1 MFLLN
6 LYTIIVKKRCKDTI
20 FADIGKFSGKKMRI
34 FFIFLPIYA
43 SVLYELPM
51 ERRAD
56 GIYIADP
63 VLEKWLDL

>member
-1 MFLLN
+1 MQ
-6 LYTIIVKKRCKDTI
+6 V
-20 FADIGKFSGKKMRI
+20 S
-34 FFIFLPIYA
+34 LP
-43 SVLYELPM
+43 LLPM